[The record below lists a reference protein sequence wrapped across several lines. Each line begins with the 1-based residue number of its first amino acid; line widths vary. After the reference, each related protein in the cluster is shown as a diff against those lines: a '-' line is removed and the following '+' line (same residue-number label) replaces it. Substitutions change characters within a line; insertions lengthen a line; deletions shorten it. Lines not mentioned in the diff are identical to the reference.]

1 MLALPPAAPLVFLAT
16 CVCAG
21 AVYWQGTIFMAA
33 ATVAYGL
40 LVLGLVFRFNRRL
53 HPVLMLAGMI
63 IDISIVLILEV
74 QRNAIDTALSFSLG
88 PMQQAHIGCS
98 TIALL
103 LYFPTIAMGWKLWKR
118 GPQPGLRKWHIRVAV
133 ASFCFRTLG
142 FLLMLSFLG
151 HANRNEA
158 TANCDKNCMGN
169 APRPIVGQSQSAQ
182 KRGCSARLVGQLQ

>member
-40 LVLGLVFRFNRRL
+40 LVLGLVFRFNRRV
-53 HPVLMLAGMI
+53 HPVLMLCGMI

-74 QRNAIDTALSFSLG
+74 QRNAIDTALSFTLSL
-88 PMQQAHIGCS
+88 MQQAHIGSS

-103 LYFPTIAMGWKLWKR
+103 LYFPTIAMGWKLWKQ
-118 GPQPGLRKWHIRVAV
+118 GPRPGLRKWHIRVAI

-151 HANRNEA
+151 HQSTNKVGSGEPILDLNK
-158 TANCDKNCMGN
+158 KNVLG
-169 APRPIVGQSQSAQ
+169 
-182 KRGCSARLVGQLQ
+182 RLQ